1 MTRRFTWAVVA
12 GISLLLIGA
21 CQKRRPE
28 PEYEVTATVKDLMDS
43 MVDPIAD
50 VLWDSVA
57 TIVTPTGTEERAPKS
72 DEDWARV
79 RRGAI
84 TLVES
89 TNLLRMPGRRI
100 ARPGEKSENPKI
112 ELEPEE
118 MQALVDKDRKTWNQ
132 LAHGLHVAAEEALR
146 AIDAKSVPGLLE
158 AGDKIDGAC
167 ETCHL
172 KYWYPNQYIP
182 PVPAHIPPAPS
193 D

>member
-21 CQKRRPE
+21 CQKQPPE
-28 PEYEVTATVKDLMDS
+28 PEYEVTATVKDVMDA

-50 VLWDSVA
+50 VLWESVA
-57 TIVTPTGTEERAPKS
+57 TIVTSAGTEERAPKS

-84 TLVES
+84 TLVEA

-100 ARPGEKSENPKI
+100 ARPGEKSENPNI

-118 MQALVDKDRKTWNQ
+118 TGKPGTSMLTDSTQPPRWPCGRSTPGMSLGCWMLEKKSMTRARAATSSTGIRISTFLQCRRTFPRRPHTEDRS
-132 LAHGLHVAAEEALR
+132 E
-146 AIDAKSVPGLLE
+146 
-158 AGDKIDGAC
+158 
-167 ETCHL
+167 
-172 KYWYPNQYIP
+172 
-182 PVPAHIPPAPS
+182 
-193 D
+193 

>member
-12 GISLLLIGA
+12 GMSLLLIGA
-21 CQKRRPE
+21 CQKPQPE
-28 PEYEVTATVKDLMDS
+28 PEYEVTATIKDLMDS

-50 VLWDSVA
+50 VLWDAVA
-57 TIVTPTGTEERAPKS
+57 TIVTPTGTEERVPKS

-84 TLVES
+84 TLVEA
-89 TNLLRMPGRRI
+89 TNLLRMPGRRV

-118 MQALVDKDRKTWNQ
+118 MQALIDKDRKTWNQ
-132 LAHGLHVAAEEALR
+132 LAHGLHAAAEEALR
-146 AIDAKSVPGLLE
+146 AIDSKSVAGLLE
-158 AGDKIDGAC
+158 AGDKIDSAC

-182 PVPAHIPPAPS
+182 PVPEHIPPAPS
-193 D
+193 H

>member
-1 MTRRFTWAVVA
+1 MRRCSWVLLA
-12 GISLLLIGA
+12 GVSIFITVA
-21 CQKRRPE
+21 CQSRPSE
-28 PEYEVTATVKDLMDS
+28 PDYEVTATVKDLMDS

-50 VLWDSVA
+50 VLWNAVA
-57 TIVTPTGTEERAPKS
+57 VIVTPSGTEERAPKT
-72 DEDWARV
+72 DEDWAAV

-118 MQALVDKDRKTWNQ
+118 MQALVDKDRQAWNR
-132 LAHGLHVAAEEALR
+132 LAHGLHEAAAEALR
-146 AIDAKSVPGLLE
+146 AIDAKNVRGLME
-158 AGDKIDGAC
+158 AGGKIDQAC
-167 ETCHL
+167 ESCHL

-182 PVPAHIPPAPS
+182 PVPSHLLERKGS
-193 D
+193 S